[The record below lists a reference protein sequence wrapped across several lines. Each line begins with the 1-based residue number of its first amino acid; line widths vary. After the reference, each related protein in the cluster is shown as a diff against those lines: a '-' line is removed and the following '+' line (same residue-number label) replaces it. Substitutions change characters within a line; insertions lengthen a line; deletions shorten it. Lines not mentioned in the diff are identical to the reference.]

1 MDRGETYVEWKAN
14 ALAREAASLAFDRA
28 RAKARARSRTPPPRT
43 RTENEA
49 ISLTPPPRSRT
60 PPRVV
65 DPLLALMD

>member
-28 RAKARARSRTPPPRT
+28 RERARARSRTPPPRT
-43 RTENEA
+43 RNGPGLEA
-49 ISLTPPPRSRT
+49 TPPPRSRT

-65 DPLLALMD
+65 DPLEAMMD